1 MRPKISGL
9 LHDHVDG
16 SAALVGIIE
25 ELYGMAGKPVPFPSL
40 SAWRAFFRDPYEDIV
55 KRFNTVT
62 GVLQSAEALKLA
74 GFAYGRHR
82 AAEGYSYVEAKFAP
96 QYHVFGGLSLTDAVA
111 AMYDGLK
118 RADAAGGIWILL
130 VVCIGRVADADTGVA
145 IARIALDYDGE
156 VALDLVC
163 DEANHPPEKHRRA
176 FDLTYGTKVKRD
188 CHTGEWVSKEPAAT
202 YRRRLL
208 ENVRTS
214 VHVLRSDGLGHA
226 IPLIDDPELVRFVAA
241 NGIRVSGCPASY
253 VHSGLIKDQRELG
266 IDRLL
271 DSGVI
276 YTINP
281 DDDLFLPP
289 MDEVIASCDAAYGFT
304 AEQAAQLE
312 RNVRLGAFAAR

>member
-25 ELYGMAGKPVPFPSL
+25 DLYRLAGRPFPFPSL
-40 SAWRAFFRDPYEDIV
+40 SVWRAFFQDPYEDIV

-62 GVLQSAEALKLA
+62 SVLQSAEALRLA
-74 GFAYGRHR
+74 GFTYGKHR
-82 AAEGYSYVEAKFAP
+82 AAEGYRYVEAKFAP
-96 QYHVFGGLSLTDAVA
+96 QYHVFGGLKPAEAVA

-118 RADAAGGIWILL
+118 RAESECGIRILPT
-130 VVCIGRVADADTGVA
+130 VCIGREADADTGVA
-145 IARIALDYDGE
+145 IARIALEYDGE

-202 YRRRLL
+202 YRQRLL

-214 VHVLRSDGLGHA
+214 VHVLRSDGIGHA
-226 IPLIDDPELVRFVAA
+226 IPLIDDPELVRYVAA

-253 VHSGLIKDQRELG
+253 VYSGLIKDQRELG
-266 IDRLL
+266 IAEMLDR
-271 DSGVI
+271 GVI

-289 MDEVIASCDAAYGFT
+289 MEEVIASCDAAYGFT
-304 AEQAAQLE
+304 AEQAAKLE
-312 RNVRLGAFAAR
+312 RNVQLGAFAK